1 MKQHTTA
8 LDRLIFTLLFS
19 VIIHLVIVLG
29 VSFTVTSSPTNQPV
43 SNLEITLVK
52 QQTKLEPEEAD
63 FLAQAN
69 NEGGGETD
77 EKSPEPTPDEPIP
90 EAIEASSAEIIPPP
104 QEVVPDPIPVELPI
118 PEPPAPEPEVVEVVE
133 VLETPPE
140 PEKPVETKKIVTQAK
155 AERKVEIAEE
165 PDEALEEIKE
175 VLLETKPQISARD
188 LIMQAKS
195 EISRLEDQLDQSR
208 KALSKRPK
216 KRRISS
222 RTKEYAGAAYHDGW
236 RRKVERIGNLNYPLE
251 AKQKRINGSLML
263 SVDINPDGS
272 VPPDGIV
279 ISRSSGHKILDD
291 AAIKIVRLAAPYAE
305 IPENVLQGYDMIT
318 IIRTWKFETDH
329 GLLSR

>member
-1 MKQHTTA
+1 MKEHTTV

-29 VSFTVTSSPTNQPV
+29 VSFTVTSPPTNQPV

-77 EKSPEPTPDEPIP
+77 EKLPEPTPEEPIP
-90 EAIEASSAEIIPPP
+90 AAIEASSAEIIPPP
-104 QEVVPDPIPVELPI
+104 QEIVPDPIPVERPI
-118 PEPPAPEPEVVEVVE
+118 PEPPKPEPEIIEVV
-133 VLETPPE
+133 
-140 PEKPVETKKIVTQAK
+140 EKPVEPKKMVTQAK
-155 AERKVEIAEE
+155 AERKVAVVEE
-165 PDEALEEIKE
+165 PEDVLEKIKD
-175 VLLETKPQISARD
+175 VLPETKPQLSARD
-188 LIMQAKS
+188 LIMQAKT
-195 EISRLEDQLDQSR
+195 EISRLEEQLDQSR
-208 KALSKRPK
+208 KVLSKRPK

-222 RTKEYAGAAYHDGW
+222 RTKEYAGAAYHDAW

-251 AKQKRINGSLML
+251 AKQKRINGNLML

-279 ISRSSGHKILDD
+279 VSRSSGHKVLDD

>member
-19 VIIHLVIVLG
+19 VIIHLVLVLG

-52 QQTKLEPEEAD
+52 QQTKLEPEDAD

-77 EKSPEPTPDEPIP
+77 EKSPEPTPEEPIP
-90 EAIEASSAEIIPPP
+90 EAIEASSAKIIPPP
-104 QEVVPDPIPVELPI
+104 QVIVTDPTPVEQPI
-118 PEPPAPEPEVVEVVE
+118 PEPPKPEVVE
-133 VLETPPE
+133 TPPVV
-140 PEKPVETKKIVTQAK
+140 EKPVEPKEIVTQAK
-155 AERKVEIAEE
+155 AERKVVVVEE
-165 PDEALEEIKE
+165 LEEIYE
-175 VLLETKPQISARD
+175 VVVETKPQLSARD
-188 LIMQAKS
+188 LIMQAKT
-195 EISRLEDQLDQSR
+195 EISRLENQLDQSR
-208 KALSKRPK
+208 KTLSKRPK

-236 RRKVERIGNLNYPLE
+236 RRKVERIGNLNYPQE

-279 ISRSSGHKILDD
+279 ISRSSGHKVLDN
-291 AAIKIVRLAAPYAE
+291 AAIKIVRLAAPYAA
-305 IPENVLQGYDMIT
+305 IPEDVLQGYDMIT

>member
-1 MKQHTTA
+1 
-8 LDRLIFTLLFS
+8 
-19 VIIHLVIVLG
+19 
-29 VSFTVTSSPTNQPV
+29 
-43 SNLEITLVK
+43 LVK

-77 EKSPEPTPDEPIP
+77 EKSPEPTPEEPIP
-90 EAIEASSAEIIPPP
+90 QAIEASSAKIIPPP
-104 QEVVPDPIPVELPI
+104 QVIAPDPTPVEQPI
-118 PEPPAPEPEVVEVVE
+118 PEPPKPEVIEVVE
-133 VLETPPE
+133 TPPVV
-140 PEKPVETKKIVTQAK
+140 EKPVEPKEIVTQAK
-155 AERKVEIAEE
+155 AERKVVVVEE
-165 PDEALEEIKE
+165 LEETDE
-175 VLLETKPQISARD
+175 VVVETKPQLSARD
-188 LIMQAKS
+188 LIMQAKT

-208 KALSKRPK
+208 KTLSKRPK

-236 RRKVERIGNLNYPLE
+236 RRKVERIGNLNYPQE

-279 ISRSSGHKILDD
+279 ISRSSGHKVLDD
-291 AAIKIVRLAAPYAE
+291 AAIKIVRLAAPYAA

-318 IIRTWKFETDH
+318 IIRTWKFETDR

>member
-8 LDRLIFTLLFS
+8 LDRFIFTLLFS
-19 VIIHLVIVLG
+19 VIIHLVLVLG

-52 QQTKLEPEEAD
+52 QQTKLEPEDAD

-77 EKSPEPTPDEPIP
+77 EKSPEPTPEEPIP
-90 EAIEASSAEIIPPP
+90 EAIEASSAKIIPPP
-104 QEVVPDPIPVELPI
+104 QVIVPDPTPVEQPI
-118 PEPPAPEPEVVEVVE
+118 PEPPKPEVIEVA
-133 VLETPPE
+133 ETPPVV
-140 PEKPVETKKIVTQAK
+140 EKPVEPKEIVTQAK
-155 AERKVEIAEE
+155 AERKVVVVDELKEI
-165 PDEALEEIKE
+165 DE
-175 VLLETKPQISARD
+175 VVVETKPQLSARD
-188 LIMQAKS
+188 LIMQAKT
-195 EISRLEDQLDQSR
+195 EISRLEDQLDRSR
-208 KALSKRPK
+208 KTLSKRPK

-236 RRKVERIGNLNYPLE
+236 RRKVERIGNLNYPQE

-279 ISRSSGHKILDD
+279 ISRSSGHKVLDD
-291 AAIKIVRLAAPYAE
+291 AAIKIVRLAAPYAA
-305 IPENVLQGYDMIT
+305 IPEDVLQGYDMIT

>member
-19 VIIHLVIVLG
+19 VIIHLVLVLG
-29 VSFTVTSSPTNQPV
+29 VGFTVTSSPTNQPV

-52 QQTKLEPEEAD
+52 QQTKLEPEDAD

-77 EKSPEPTPDEPIP
+77 EKSPEPTPEEPIP
-90 EAIEASSAEIIPPP
+90 EAIEASSTETLPPP
-104 QEVVPDPIPVELPI
+104 QEIVPDPIPIEIPI
-118 PEPPAPEPEVVEVVE
+118 PEPPKPEPEIVDVV
-133 VLETPPE
+133 ETPPVV
-140 PEKPVETKKIVTQAK
+140 EKPVESKKMVTQAK
-155 AERKVEIAEE
+155 AERKVAVVEE
-165 PDEALEEIKE
+165 PEDSLEKIKD
-175 VLLETKPQISARD
+175 VLLETKAPLSARD
-188 LIMQAKS
+188 LIMQAKT

-222 RTKEYAGAAYHDGW
+222 RTKEYAGAAYHDAW

-279 ISRSSGHKILDD
+279 VSRSSGHKILDD

-305 IPENVLQGYDMIT
+305 IPKNVLQGYDMIT

>member
-29 VSFTVTSSPTNQPV
+29 VSFTVSSSPTNQPV

-52 QQTKLEPEEAD
+52 QQTKLEPEDAD

-77 EKSPEPTPDEPIP
+77 EKSPEPTPEEPIP
-90 EAIEASSAEIIPPP
+90 AAIEASAAEIIPPP
-104 QEVVPDPIPVELPI
+104 QEVIPDPLPVEAPI
-118 PEPPAPEPEVVEVVE
+118 PEPPKPEPEIIEVVE
-133 VLETPPE
+133 SPPVV
-140 PEKPVETKKIVTQAK
+140 EKPVVPKQMVTQAK
-155 AERKVEIAEE
+155 AERKVAVAEE
-165 PDEALEEIKE
+165 PEDALEDIKD
-175 VLLETKPQISARD
+175 VLLETKPQLSARD
-188 LIMQAKS
+188 LIMQAKT

-236 RRKVERIGNLNYPLE
+236 RRKVERIGNLNYPQE

-291 AAIKIVRLAAPYAE
+291 AAIKIVRLAAPYAA
-305 IPENVLQGYDMIT
+305 IPEDVLQGYDMIT
-318 IIRTWKFETDH
+318 IIRTWKFETDR